1 MARLRLLAAIAALL
15 VVLTAACARQPAVQ
29 GQQVSGCPDA
39 IAARA
44 SASAAIDL
52 AAEQAIARNGARA
65 EQLRA
70 IAVASKRDLTA
81 TADLGPCDDP
91 SGRRGV
97 AVDIADLR
105 ARYRVIVDRTTQ
117 QLNEAAAQPAPILNN
132 DRNKGKGKGTKGD

>member
-1 MARLRLLAAIAALL
+1 MRISRAAGAIVVALL
-15 VVLTAACARQPAVQ
+15 LMTGACARPAAVR
-29 GQQVSGCPDA
+29 GEQVSGCPDA
-39 IAARA
+39 VAARA
-44 SASAAIDL
+44 SATAAIDL

-105 ARYRVIVDRTTQ
+105 ARYRVIVDRTAQ